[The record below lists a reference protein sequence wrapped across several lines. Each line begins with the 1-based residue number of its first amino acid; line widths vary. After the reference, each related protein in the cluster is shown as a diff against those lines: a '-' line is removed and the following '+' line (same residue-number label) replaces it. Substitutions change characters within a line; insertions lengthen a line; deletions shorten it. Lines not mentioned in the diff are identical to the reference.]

1 MEQMKCPG
9 QDTRFWKP
17 DDIFVAECPKCGAEI
32 EFFKDDARRRCAW
45 CGHMFY
51 NPKIELGC
59 AEWCQYAEKCVP
71 DLVRA
76 KKAAQNFKEL
86 LSEMVK
92 SHLRKGPGSLGP
104 DGQRRSLRPGPAQG
118 RRGRPQGGHGNGAA
132 PPGGAGPS
140 PGVSDRTG
148 NGAGDRR
155 GRGRV
160 AGRPGRRTGP
170 EPAALSRMSWPCWR
184 RKAGPPAVRHPHRP
198 AVGCVSVPVK
208 PGLFSVDW
216 PVLGFFQE
224 AGLRLG
230 DNLPSLKKPSGA

>member
-9 QDTRFWKP
+9 QDTRFWKA

-71 DLVRA
+71 DLVKA

-92 SHLRKGPGSLGP
+92 SHLAADLAAWDQTTKGANYAQDLLKAEGGDPKVVLAAILLHRVSP
-104 DGQRRSLRPGPAQG
+104 DKAREFLAELETEPEIVEAVMELV
-118 RRGRPQGGHGNGAA
+118 GG
-132 PPGGAGPS
+132 GGA
-140 PGVSDRTG
+140 DRDLNRHIFQDVLALLEE
-148 NGAGDRR
+148 NGEAPRQFATR
-155 GRGRV
+155 TAQILAS
-160 AGRPGRRTGP
+160 AGR
-170 EPAALSRMSWPCWR
+170 
-184 RKAGPPAVRHPHRP
+184 
-198 AVGCVSVPVK
+198 
-208 PGLFSVDW
+208 
-216 PVLGFFQE
+216 
-224 AGLRLG
+224 
-230 DNLPSLKKPSGA
+230 

>member
-17 DDIFVAECPKCGAEI
+17 TDIFLAECPKCGAEI

-76 KKAAQNFKEL
+76 KKAAQNFREL

-92 SHLRKGPGSLGP
+92 SHLQG
-104 DGQRRSLRPGPAQG
+104 DPA
-118 RRGRPQGGHGNGAA
+118 AW
-132 PPGGAGPS
+132 
-140 PGVSDRTG
+140 DRTAKAVAYAQDLLKAEG
-148 NGAGDRR
+148 GDPKVVLAAVLLHRVEPDKAREFLAELETEPEIALAVAELLSGQGATRDLNRQIFQDVLALLEEQAEAPR
-155 GRGRV
+155 QF
-160 AGRPGRRTGP
+160 ATRT
-170 EPAALSRMSWPCWR
+170 AQRLA
-184 RKAGPPAVRHPHRP
+184 
-198 AVGCVSVPVK
+198 
-208 PGLFSVDW
+208 
-216 PVLGFFQE
+216 E
-224 AGLRLG
+224 AGEKG
-230 DNLPSLKKPSGA
+230 K